1 MPVKILHGVR
11 RKRRVGRRPFRQGEL
26 CSTCGVYSVI
36 NAVRVVCPE
45 VDTATAEYMFGLL
58 MHKLLRT
65 ATNPSTAVTDGIG
78 RLMLASLI
86 KVAADYL
93 FDDFEIQLKVGRLPK
108 SLRLNANIDH
118 LWVALEKQISPTCCA
133 ILGLGG
139 KHSHWT
145 VAVRIS
151 QLSIHLYDSGQL
163 KFLPRARCTVRST
176 KTRHQIP
183 PTHVILV
190 ERMENPRV

>member
-1 MPVKILHGVR
+1 MPQKIIHGVR
-11 RKRRVGRRPFRQGEL
+11 RKRRVGRRPFRQGDL

-58 MHKLLRT
+58 MQKLLRT

-93 FDDFEIQLKVGRLPK
+93 LDDFEIQLKVRRLPK
-108 SLRLNANIDH
+108 SLRLNANLDQ
-118 LWVALEKQISPTCCA
+118 LWVTLEGQMSPTCCA

-145 VAVRIS
+145 VAVRVTP
-151 QLSIHLYDSGQL
+151 LSIHLFDSGQMRL
-163 KFLPRARCTVRST
+163 LPRARCTVRPT
-176 KTRHQIP
+176 VQRHQIA
-183 PTHVILV
+183 PTHVLLI
-190 ERMENPRV
+190 ERVTG